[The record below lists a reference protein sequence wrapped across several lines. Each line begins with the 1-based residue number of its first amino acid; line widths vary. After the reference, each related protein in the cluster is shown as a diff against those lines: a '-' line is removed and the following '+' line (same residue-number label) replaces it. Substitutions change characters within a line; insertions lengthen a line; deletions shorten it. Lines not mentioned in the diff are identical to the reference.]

1 MDKYCPNCKRM
12 VGVKKNMMPGI
23 ITIVVGLLIALF
35 LPFVCL
41 IVGAPVALVGVVL
54 LILGGSKCSI
64 CGSKT

>member
-1 MDKYCPNCKRM
+1 M

>member
-1 MDKYCPNCKRM
+1 M

-23 ITIVVGLLIALF
+23 ITIAAGHLIALF

-54 LILGGSKCSI
+54 LILG
-64 CGSKT
+64 